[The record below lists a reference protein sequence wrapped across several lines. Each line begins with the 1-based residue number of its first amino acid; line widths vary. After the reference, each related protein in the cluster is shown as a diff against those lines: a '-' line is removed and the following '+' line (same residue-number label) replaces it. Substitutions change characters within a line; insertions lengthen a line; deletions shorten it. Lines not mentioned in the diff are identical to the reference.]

1 MYIHI
6 YIDIY
11 MIRIARLAF
20 SKKKK
25 NWNATLPTK
34 FKYKAVTFSGIV
46 IQT

>member
-20 SKKKK
+20 SNKKKIGMQHSPPSS
-25 NWNATLPTK
+25 NTK
-34 FKYKAVTFSGIV
+34 PLHLAAL
-46 IQT
+46 